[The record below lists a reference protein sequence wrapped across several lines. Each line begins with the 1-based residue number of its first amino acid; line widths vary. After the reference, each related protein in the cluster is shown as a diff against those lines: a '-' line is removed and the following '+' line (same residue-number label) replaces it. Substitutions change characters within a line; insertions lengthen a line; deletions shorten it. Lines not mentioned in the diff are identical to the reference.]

1 MDGALLNMSCF
12 CLPVCLL
19 VVATPFSGHVDNTM
33 LQLVL
38 AQVQHAGILRNSGK
52 SYGCPQL
59 FIVYGVYI
67 IRQ

>member
-1 MDGALLNMSCF
+1 MIDGTLLNMSCV

-38 AQVQHAGILRNSGK
+38 AGVLRISCK
-52 SYGCPQL
+52 SYGPQL
-59 FIVYGVYI
+59 FIVYSVHI